1 MFYQGKGTLF
11 KCIYQIIYSFFCF
24 TRKIKQI
31 FQLLIE
37 KRGEYSKTTILKSFS
52 HTYKCFFSKKVSK
65 SHYSMKNEG
74 YISNTQ
80 NLLSNETSLKI
91 AKEVSWK
98 YHNFLE
104 MHHKNTNKKQKNAIN
119 KRK

>member
-1 MFYQGKGTLF
+1 
-11 KCIYQIIYSFFCF
+11 
-24 TRKIKQI
+24 
-31 FQLLIE
+31 
-37 KRGEYSKTTILKSFS
+37 
-52 HTYKCFFSKKVSK
+52 
-65 SHYSMKNEG
+65 MKNEG

-104 MHHKNTNKKQKNAIN
+104 MHHKSTNKKLKNAIN
-119 KRK
+119 RLKYATKTYKKVLFSGNKYPFFSL

>member
-1 MFYQGKGTLF
+1 
-11 KCIYQIIYSFFCF
+11 
-24 TRKIKQI
+24 
-31 FQLLIE
+31 
-37 KRGEYSKTTILKSFS
+37 
-52 HTYKCFFSKKVSK
+52 
-65 SHYSMKNEG
+65 MKNEG
-74 YISNTQ
+74 YITNTQ

>member
-1 MFYQGKGTLF
+1 
-11 KCIYQIIYSFFCF
+11 
-24 TRKIKQI
+24 
-31 FQLLIE
+31 
-37 KRGEYSKTTILKSFS
+37 
-52 HTYKCFFSKKVSK
+52 
-65 SHYSMKNEG
+65 MKNEG

-104 MHHKNTNKKQKNAIN
+104 MHHKKTNKKQKNAIN

>member
-1 MFYQGKGTLF
+1 
-11 KCIYQIIYSFFCF
+11 
-24 TRKIKQI
+24 
-31 FQLLIE
+31 
-37 KRGEYSKTTILKSFS
+37 
-52 HTYKCFFSKKVSK
+52 
-65 SHYSMKNEG
+65 MKNEY
-74 YISNTQ
+74 YISSSQ
-80 NLLSNETSLKI
+80 IILSNETSLKI